1 MESSPDRVEIGIIIN
16 TFGIKGEVKVMPLTD
31 EPADFSDFTRIY
43 LGRPGEEAIE
53 YSVRKAR
60 PHKKWVILRLEGV
73 DSRDEAVKL
82 RDLNIYVP
90 RDDLAVLPNGTY
102 LETDLEGMEVY
113 TTNGELIGVI
123 SDILKTPANDVYQIR
138 GEGGRE
144 LLIPAIKD
152 VIKDIDVESNKMVI
166 EPIQGLF

>member
-1 MESSPDRVEIGIIIN
+1 MESSHDRVEVGIIIN
-16 TFGIKGEVKVMPLTD
+16 TFGVKGEVKVMPLTD
-31 EPADFSDFTRIY
+31 EPADFSDFTRLF
-43 LGRPGEEAIE
+43 LGRPGEEVTE
-53 YSVRKAR
+53 YPVRKVR

-73 DSRDEAVKL
+73 DSRDEAAKL
-82 RDLNIYVP
+82 KDLNIYVL

-113 TTNGELIGVI
+113 NTNGDFIGVI
-123 SDILKTPANDVYQIR
+123 SGILKTAANDVYQIR

-144 LLIPAIKD
+144 LLVPAIKD
-152 VIKDIDVESNKMVI
+152 VIKEVDVESNKMVI